1 VKSPDIDL
9 RALESGVAGL
19 ARATKPQE
27 IFRLLLE
34 SGAIGAP
41 RIAVVLWREGSW
53 RGWGCHGYSAEAASR
68 LRGLSVAS
76 DATWLART
84 LHSDEPLA
92 RAAGQD
98 GPDFGQPHAAEAWA
112 LPIRVGSRT
121 LAVLLAERS
130 VADPGVDLA
139 VLGII
144 TAVARLR
151 LEVDLAWRKY
161 RGATAAVPSAS
172 DRPPS
177 TEPLVEKAP
186 APATVEVGL
195 APAVDPLEEAEQARQ
210 REARTFA
217 RLVATDIRLYNEEAV
232 MLGRRHRDL
241 GRRLRDHL
249 EKGKE
254 SFRRRFPD
262 LGDDGLVLLDDAY
275 VQVLAAGDPALLT
288 TP

>member
-1 VKSPDIDL
+1 VETPDLDL
-9 RALESGVAGL
+9 HALESGVAAL

-27 IFRLLLE
+27 IFHLLLE
-34 SGAIGAP
+34 CGALGAP
-41 RIAVVLWREGSW
+41 RIAVLLWRDGSL
-53 RGWGCHGYSAEAASR
+53 RGWGCRGYPAEAASR
-68 LRGLSVAS
+68 LRELGVAS
-76 DATWLART
+76 EETWLART
-84 LHSDEPLA
+84 LHSGEPVA

-98 GPDFGQPHAAEAWA
+98 GPDFGQPPAAEAWA
-112 LPIRVGSRT
+112 LPVRIGSRT

-130 VADPGVDLA
+130 GTDPGVDLA

-161 RGATAAVPSAS
+161 RAAAASGSPAS

-177 TEPLVEKAP
+177 EEPVVEKAP
-186 APATVEVGL
+186 VEVGL
-195 APAVDPLEEAEQARQ
+195 APAVDPLEEAEYARQ

-254 SFRRRFPD
+254 SFLRRFPD

-275 VQVLAAGDPALLT
+275 VQVLAGGDPALLT
-288 TP
+288 TL